1 MGLARFALIFTGLS
15 FLGYGLF
22 CWFVPDTIGRFTG
35 LGMESTAARTE
46 VIAMYGGLQS
56 SAGVFFLLAGL
67 RRDWVFP
74 GICALVLIMGGL
86 AVARGF
92 AMGILGPTGYNE
104 GAVAYEALTAI
115 VGIIAM
121 LRLPRVQSPASS
133 L

>member
-1 MGLARFALIFTGLS
+1 MGLARFALIFTGVS

-22 CWFVPDTIGRFTG
+22 CWFVPETLGDFAG
-35 LGMESTAARTE
+35 LGMDANVARTE

-56 SAGVFFLLAGL
+56 GTGVFFLMAGL

-74 GICALVLIMGGL
+74 GICALILMMGGL
-86 AVARGF
+86 AIARGF
-92 AMGILGPTGYNE
+92 GMALLGPTGYNE

-121 LRLPRVQSPASS
+121 LRLPRAAAA
-133 L
+133 